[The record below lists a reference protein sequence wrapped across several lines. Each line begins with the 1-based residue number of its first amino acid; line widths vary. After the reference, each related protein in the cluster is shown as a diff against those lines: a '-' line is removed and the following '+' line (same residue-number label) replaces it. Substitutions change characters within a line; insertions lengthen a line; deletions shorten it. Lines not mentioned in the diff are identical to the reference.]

1 MNNKIAIM
9 TSVFYPE
16 DSKTKFELVK
26 KVLGTIPDYA
36 GVDYD
41 LFIMNDGTPDERL
54 EEYLLEY
61 KPRDYCKNI
70 YYTSREN
77 KGITKSLNEL
87 LNQIDDSYAYI
98 CHLDLDVLVPVHWLK
113 KCKQVLDEFDKVGI
127 CGVLVEDE
135 LNFTFTQGI
144 LTTKNNNLFAPVSAI
159 GGACLAFRAKELKS
173 YMWDESLT
181 SDHVDA
187 HIIHTYRKNK
197 KSVCAIIDRGYHPKE
212 LYESPEYIKRK
223 YMRYQTELP
232 KFYELHQELK
242 P

>member
-87 LNQIDDSYAYI
+87 LGQIDNSYEFI
-98 CHLDLDVLVPVHWLK
+98 CLLDLDVLVPVHWLK
-113 KCKQVLDEFDKVGI
+113 KCIQVLDEFDQVGV

-135 LNFTFTQGI
+135 LNFNFTKGI
-144 LTTKNNNLFAPVSAI
+144 LRTKNNGLFAPVSAI
-159 GGACLAFRAKELKS
+159 GGACLTFRAKELKS
-173 YMWDESLT
+173 YMWDERLT
-181 SDHVDA
+181 SDHIDA
-187 HIIHTYRKNK
+187 HILHTYRKGGQ
-197 KSVCAIIDRGYHPKE
+197 STCAIIDRGFHPKE
-212 LYESPEYIKRK
+212 LYESPEYIERK
-223 YMRYQTELP
+223 HVRFRKELP
-232 KFYELHQELK
+232 KFFELHQELK

>member
-1 MNNKIAIM
+1 MNNKVAII

-16 DSKTKFELVK
+16 DSTSKFEIIK
-26 KVLGTIPDYA
+26 KVLNNIPDYA

-77 KGITKSLNEL
+77 KGIAKSLNEL

-98 CHLDLDVLVPVHWLK
+98 CHLDLDVLVPAHWLK
-113 KCKQVLDEFDKVGI
+113 KCIQVLDEFDQVGI
-127 CGVLVEDE
+127 CGVLVEDK
-135 LNFTFTQGI
+135 LNFDFRQGV
-144 LTTKNNNLFAPVSAI
+144 LSTKSNNLFAPVIAI
-159 GGACLAFRAKELKS
+159 GGACLSFRAEELKS
-173 YMWDESLT
+173 YMWDEHLT

-187 HIIHTYRKNK
+187 HILHTYRKGGQGT
-197 KSVCAIIDRGYHPKE
+197 CAILDRGYHPRE
-212 LYESPEYIKRK
+212 LYESPEYIERKRVR
-223 YMRYQTELP
+223 YMTELP